1 MTIHVGPVS
10 NACKWHSHHLKIQ
23 ETEEIT
29 SAIDLW
35 RSHQGLRT
43 LLDYTVVK
51 IWQRCHEEFG
61 ALEGAA
67 RWNKIRDRSYT
78 EFRFPMPR
86 TLLQHIMGCLS
97 SYRAGMH
104 VSSCFTF
111 VVLFLGVVFEFE
123 FRTISRSSV
132 RTPIC
137 CCKSCTRRTKLQVSL
152 DKNRT
157 TRSKLDMK
165 KIKHQDE
172 HDPRRQNPYCK
183 AVISRWKETK
193 CKANT
198 SLWRIWRNFGDYRE
212 EHVIKNKMLHPQKRI
227 LQNIKRTFLNNFN
240 PTKIKSSPCR
250 KPLTSTMKIYTV
262 KLHMV
267 KDE

>member
-1 MTIHVGPVS
+1 MEQNPRSELHRLP
-10 NACKWHSHHLKIQ
+10 ASH
-23 ETEEIT
+23 
-29 SAIDLW
+29 
-35 RSHQGLRT
+35 
-43 LLDYTVVK
+43 
-51 IWQRCHEEFG
+51 
-61 ALEGAA
+61 AA
-67 RWNKIRDRSYT
+67 NIVAAHHGMSLIL
-78 EFRFPMPR
+78 P
-86 TLLQHIMGCLS
+86 
-97 SYRAGMH
+97 AGMH

-137 CCKSCTRRTKLQVSL
+137 CCKSCTRRTKRQVSL

-157 TRSKLDMK
+157 TRLKLDMK

-183 AVISRWKETK
+183 AVIISRWKETK

-212 EHVIKNKMLHPQKRI
+212 EHVIENKMLHPQK
-227 LQNIKRTFLNNFN
+227 KD
-240 PTKIKSSPCR
+240 SS
-250 KPLTSTMKIYTV
+250 KYKASISQQFQSYKDKVFPL
-262 KLHMV
+262 
-267 KDE
+267 